1 MAKGKGGA
9 PAPSKKGDNP
19 NRASGKAHKKSPKP
33 ANGPALTGR
42 GKATGR
48 TVDGY
53 SPAALERRAL
63 ARTSAAIAKKHAAK
77 KD

>member
-9 PAPSKKGDNP
+9 AAPSKKGDNS
-19 NRASGKAHKKSPKP
+19 NRACGKASKKNPKP
-33 ANGPALTGR
+33 GNGPALTGR

-48 TVDGY
+48 TVGGY
-53 SPAALERRAL
+53 SEAGLERRAL
-63 ARTSAAIAKKHAAK
+63 ARTTAAIAKKHK